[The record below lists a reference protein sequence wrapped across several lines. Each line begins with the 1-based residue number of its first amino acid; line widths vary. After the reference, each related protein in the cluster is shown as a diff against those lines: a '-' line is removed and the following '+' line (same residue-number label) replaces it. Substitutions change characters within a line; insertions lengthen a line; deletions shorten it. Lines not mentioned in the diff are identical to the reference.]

1 MKTIQNALQKWLFPI
16 AQKLEKQKHLQSV
29 KDGVVAII
37 PIIIIGSFCMIPVG
51 LGNLFGGSFGE
62 WVNTHISIFNF
73 PTYFTT
79 NIMSLFSAYFIAES
93 LAKRYGMKSPSMLGI
108 SAILVQVILCVSIG
122 ENGVWDVSSLGAE
135 GLFVSI
141 IGGIFVVEVSRL
153 IEKYNLTIRMPE
165 SVPPM
170 VAESFSALIP
180 FAIDVVVACTVAMLC
195 MTYGETTFPK
205 IIISV
210 LAPAINSMDSVWAVA
225 IIIFITQL
233 LWVFGL
239 HGAAITQSVW
249 APFAI
254 TYAAQNAAAVA
265 AGQAPEHIFTYGF
278 YFGFLQVSGSGM
290 TLLLVLMMCRSKAKS
305 LNSIGKVGL
314 IPSIF
319 GINEPII
326 FGVPMIMNPFMLIPF
341 VFGPV
346 IVSIISYQAMSL
358 GWVSLPLGEAPGFL
372 PPGFQAF
379 LLTMD
384 WRAAVLAIFNVC
396 LMGVF
401 YYPFFKAMEADEL
414 RKEREIEDLKKAEI
428 KNSAE

>member
-1 MKTIQNALQKWLFPI
+1 MEAIQRVLQKWLFPI
-16 AQKLEKQKHLQSV
+16 AQKLEKQKHLQAV
-29 KDGVVAII
+29 KDGVIAIT
-37 PIIIIGSFCMIPVG
+37 PMVIIGSFCLIPVG
-51 LGNLFGGSFGE
+51 LGNLFGGAFGD
-62 WVNTHISIFNF
+62 WVNAHSAIFNF

-93 LAKRYGMKSPSMLGI
+93 LAKRYGMKSTAMLGV
-108 SAILVQVILCVSIG
+108 SAVLVQLILCVSIG
-122 ENGVWDVSSLGAE
+122 ENGVWDISSLGAE
-135 GLFVSI
+135 GIFVSI
-141 IGGIFVVEVSRL
+141 IGGLLVVEISRM
-153 IEKYNLTIRMPE
+153 IEKYHLTIRMPD

-170 VAESFSALIP
+170 VSESFSALIP
-180 FAIDVVVACTVAMLC
+180 IAVDVVLASAVAMC
-195 MTYGETTFPK
+195 CTTYAGTTFPK
-205 IIISV
+205 IIISL

-225 IIIFITQL
+225 IIIFLTQL
-233 LWVFGL
+233 LWMFGL

-254 TYAAQNAAAVA
+254 SYALENANAVA
-265 AGQAPEHIFTYGF
+265 AGASPEHIFTFGF

-305 LNSIGKVGL
+305 LSSIGKIGL
-314 IPSIF
+314 VPSFF

-341 VFGPV
+341 VLGPV
-346 IVSIISYQAMSL
+346 ICAIISYQAMAW

-372 PPGFQAF
+372 PPGVQAF

-384 WRAAVLAIFNVC
+384 WKAAVLAIFNVC
-396 LMGVF
+396 LMGLF

-414 RKEREIEDLKKAEI
+414 RKEREQEELKKAEI
-428 KNSAE
+428 QNG

>member
-1 MKTIQNALQKWLFPI
+1 MQAIQNALQKWLFPI
-16 AQKLEKQKHLQSV
+16 AQKLEQQRHLQSV

-51 LGNLFGGSFGE
+51 LGNLFGGGFGA
-62 WVNTHISIFNF
+62 WVNDHILIFNF

-79 NIMSLFSAYFIAES
+79 NIMSLFSAFFIAES
-93 LAKRYGMKSPSMLGI
+93 LAKRYEMKSPSMLGI
-108 SAILVQVILCVSIG
+108 MAMLCQVVLCVKVDA
-122 ENGVWDVSSLGAE
+122 ENSMIFDITSLGSE

-141 IGGIFVVEVSRL
+141 IFGLLVVEITRMFV
-153 IEKYNLTIRMPE
+153 KHNWTIRMPD

-170 VAESFSALIP
+170 VSESFMSLIP
-180 FAIDVVVACTVAMLC
+180 FAVNVILAVAVALLC
-195 MTYGETTFPK
+195 QTYAGTTFPK
-205 IIISV
+205 IIISL
-210 LAPAINSMDSVWAVA
+210 LAPAISSMDSVWAVA
-225 IIIFITQL
+225 IIIFLTQL

-254 TYAAQNAAAVA
+254 TYAAENAAAVA
-265 AGQAPEHIFTYGF
+265 AGATPEHIFTYGF

-290 TLLLVLMMCRSKAKS
+290 TLLLVIMMCRSKAKS
-305 LNSIGKVGL
+305 LSSIGKVG
-314 IPSIF
+314 IVPSIF

-326 FGVPMIMNPFMLIPF
+326 FGLPMIMNPYMLVPF
-341 VFGPV
+341 VLGPV
-346 IVSIISYQAMSL
+346 ICAVISYEAMATGL
-358 GWVSLPLGEAPGFL
+358 VSLPLGEAPGFL

-384 WRAAVLAIFNVC
+384 WKAAVLAIFNVV

-401 YYPFFKAMEADEL
+401 YYPFFKAMEADEV
-414 RKEREIEDLKKAEI
+414 RKERENEAQKEAQ
-428 KNSAE
+428 NA